1 MKYWG
6 LFICS
11 HITAFFLNIHFWGK
25 QSIKNIVDE
34 GIIYFIIALF
44 IISIIMIWYDS
55 KKYKIYT
62 KLSKGELIEKL
73 QEEE

>member
-34 GIIYFIIALF
+34 DY
-44 IISIIMIWYDS
+44 
-55 KKYKIYT
+55 
-62 KLSKGELIEKL
+62 EK
-73 QEEE
+73 EFN